1 MPTCVRGTPIGKT
14 RCWNCAHDGEA
25 EWRLPMKRT
34 RPGEFVGI
42 GAFCSPECAKRY
54 AIDRLGSRGLEC
66 CAYVSEVVRKIG
78 GPKARCR
85 IAPPFMSLDTFGGP
99 LSREEYTRGFV
110 CVVPAHVV
118 VEYLHVVT

>member
-1 MPTCVRGTPIGKT
+1 MGHA
-14 RCWNCAHDGEA
+14 RCWNCAHAGDVA
-25 EWRLPMKRT
+25 WRLPIRRT
-34 RPGEFVGI
+34 RCGTEFYGI

-54 AIDRLGSRGLEC
+54 ALDRLGSRGLQC

-78 GPKARCR
+78 GPNARCR

-110 CVVPAHVV
+110 CVVPSHVL